1 MADLNV
7 KFLKGTSTGITNFTG
22 NSIQGAFYLA
32 EDICKLYYGTGTG
45 APVPLNEQ
53 ITIVDKVS
61 SLPNPA
67 RAENLLYYAQD
78 KNILCISTG
87 SGWVQ
92 INPDTDTDISIN
104 SFTIGAARQDGK
116 DWVFDLTLVEQDKD
130 GNIKN
135 ATGQDIGKFT
145 GEIRITPD
153 MVASLSVNVAVKT
166 TSAAVTD
173 NTAVIKTGGI
183 GADTASGVTI
193 KNGANVSITG
203 EENEIIISAEDTK
216 YALSNDGST
225 KVILKDGNGSPAG
238 EVVFE
243 AGTALTATAEDGKI
257 TYSHNASGVTAGEY
271 KASKSVS
278 GNTTTVQVPSF
289 SVDAQGHVT
298 VAKKEAIS
306 FSDTTYSAQAVSA
319 DNTGKIK
326 FSIADQNGTPTEATS
341 GQDLYY
347 TISIDGAEAET
358 IYNQGFLG
366 NFYSKTAIDNK
377 FKGLDAFTYKGTV
390 TSADDLNAKTGVTIG
405 DTYKASTGFVLNGE
419 NVHIGD
425 IIIANGI
432 EVDGVI
438 ADVEW
443 DVIHSENNTDTTY
456 TLTAANNKITL
467 EDSNGTPQNI
477 TLADDDVV
485 LLTSA
490 GNTISAAHA
499 KVGANKTVGGN
510 GGNTDYSGSI
520 VVPQITVDEYGH
532 VTAAEDKT
540 YTLPQEHEYNFE
552 VDATNETLYLLEDTD
567 RKATLDFDGDD
578 WISADLT
585 AIEKGGK
592 LTIAHKNVTRTNS
605 TSTKTVDYGQ
615 TFTAVTSLL
624 SDAKGHVTGAT
635 TTTVTLPA
643 ETIYALSGATL
654 ETVTGGVKVTD
665 TLTGK
670 NGVQTTSVFSLVSS
684 NDNLKVTA
692 AEDTITMSLVW
703 GTF

>member
-53 ITIVDKVS
+53 ITIVDKVAN
-61 SLPNPA
+61 LPNPA

-92 INPDTDTDISIN
+92 INPDTDTDISVN
-104 SFTIGAARQDGK
+104 SFTVGAARQDGK

-130 GNIKN
+130 GNIKTS
-135 ATGQDIGKFT
+135 TGQDIGKFT

-153 MVASLSVNVAVKT
+153 MVASLSVDVAVKT
-166 TSAAVTD
+166 TSAAAAG
-173 NTAVIKTGGI
+173 NAAVIKTGGV
-183 GADTASGVTI
+183 GADTQSGVTV
-193 KNGANVSITG
+193 KGGTNVSITG
-203 EENEIIISAEDTK
+203 GENEIVVSAKDTT
-216 YALSNDGST
+216 YTLGNDGAA
-225 KVILKDGNGSPAG
+225 KVALKDADGSAAG
-238 EVVFE
+238 QVAFE
-243 AGTALTATAEDGKI
+243 AGTALGVTAEDGKI
-257 TYSHNASGVTAGEY
+257 IYSHNASGVEA
-271 KASKSVS
+271 KAYEGSLTFADNVA
-278 GNTTTVQVPSF
+278 TIQVPSF
-289 SVDAQGHVT
+289 TVDAQGHVT
-298 VAKKEAIS
+298 AASKKEIKVTDSTFKAE
-306 FSDTTYSAQAVSA
+306 AVSA
-319 DNTGKIK
+319 DNAGKIK
-326 FSIADQNGTPTEATS
+326 FSISNQDGTATEAVS

-347 TISIDGAEAET
+347 TISIDGAEEET

-377 FKGLDAFTYKGTV
+377 FKGLDAFTYKGKV
-390 TSADDLNAKTGVTIG
+390 ANADELNAKTGVTIG
-405 DTYKASTGFVLNGE
+405 DTYKASAGFVLNGE

-425 IIIANGI
+425 IIIANGT

-438 ADVEW
+438 TDVEW

-467 EDSNGTPQNI
+467 EDSNSTPQ
-477 TLADDDVV
+477 TLNLEDDDVV
-485 LLTSA
+485 LLASA
-490 GNTISAAHA
+490 GNTITASHA
-499 KVGANKTVGGN
+499 KVGANKSVGGN
-510 GGNTDYSGSI
+510 GGNTDYSGTI

-540 YTLPQEHEYNFE
+540 YTLPREHEYSFE

-567 RKATLDFDGDD
+567 RKAILDFDGDD
-578 WISADLT
+578 WVSADLS

-592 LTIAHKNVTRTNS
+592 LAITHKDVARTNS
-605 TSTKTVDYGQ
+605 TANKSVDYGQ

-643 ETIYALSGATL
+643 ETIYTLSGAKL
-654 ETVTGGVKVTD
+654 EAVTGGVKVTD

-670 NGVQTTSVFSLVSS
+670 DGKETTSVFSLVSS
-684 NDNLKVTA
+684 NDNLKVNASGT
-692 AEDTITMSLVW
+692 TITMDLVW